1 MQKYVLFL
9 SKANIRAIYCTYN
22 LCVYYEICRNIRWI
36 YRFIIKTKCV
46 KIIIKLMNIDNFKL
60 FCINAIY

>member
-1 MQKYVLFL
+1 MQEYVLFL
-9 SKANIRAIYCTYN
+9 SKASIRAIYCTYN

-46 KIIIKLMNIDNFKL
+46 KIIIELMNIE
-60 FCINAIY
+60 Y